1 MTSNGDN
8 VWILGASMTK
18 FGRYPDKDVID
29 IGAEAALD
37 ALDDGGVTIQDMDVL
52 GAGCLAEAASG
63 VGQRLQKQI
72 GQTGIPVFNVANAC
86 ATGAT
91 AVRAVYLAIKAGEAD
106 MGLAVGLEQMGK
118 VGLLGAA
125 NRARSD
131 KKVFEHNGRYGAV
144 AGTEGILG
152 TGLMPGVFAQAG
164 MEYAYENDG
173 VGLRAVRQGGREE
186 PCALDPEPTGAV
198 PEGVQSRGGH
208 GRRDDRLPEHAAHVL
223 PDGRRRGRRGAR
235 VRGAAPFAVE
245 GPAEAGG
252 EGQRIGDD
260 V

>member
-29 IGAEAALD
+29 IGAEAALN

-125 NRARSD
+125 NRAR
-131 KKVFEHNGRYGAV
+131 
-144 AGTEGILG
+144 
-152 TGLMPGVFAQAG
+152 
-164 MEYAYENDG
+164 
-173 VGLRAVRQGGREE
+173 
-186 PCALDPEPTGAV
+186 
-198 PEGVQSRGGH
+198 
-208 GRRDDRLPEHAAHVL
+208 
-223 PDGRRRGRRGAR
+223 
-235 VRGAAPFAVE
+235 
-245 GPAEAGG
+245 
-252 EGQRIGDD
+252 
-260 V
+260 